1 MILPIKYGRCEMARW
16 ENPTKNR
23 EQHINQKYGL
33 NSVINPPRKYIVW
46 ERRTVG
52 RLPKLKNN
60 IYEYCMLVTFMF
72 LNMFD
77 LTLTSTILCVDLL
90 VIRIAPE
97 EVSNDVATP
106 KQLMNNGLILVS
118 LTNPVTLKHFIGSH
132 WFFPLKSRYS

>member
-1 MILPIKYGRCEMARW
+1 MARW
-16 ENPTKNR
+16 ANPTKNR

-60 IYEYCMLVTFMF
+60 ISRQRMF
-72 LNMFD
+72 GYTYFLLYN
-77 LTLTSTILCVDLL
+77 LTWSILTSAISNVDLL
-90 VIRIAPE
+90 VIRIAPK

-106 KQLMNNGLILVS
+106 K
-118 LTNPVTLKHFIGSH
+118 
-132 WFFPLKSRYS
+132 